1 MEFIDAKAKN
11 LYETSQYARSLIE
24 ASLDPLVTISPE
36 GKITDV
42 NEATVIVTGMSRE
55 NLINTDF
62 SNYFTEPIKARE
74 GYERVFKEGTVRD
87 YPLSIK
93 HSSGQ
98 ITDVLY
104 NASVYRDDEGNV
116 LGVFAAAR
124 DITETKKV
132 EQLLAEF
139 TDAKAKTQLKL
150 TDAKAKTQL
159 ELTDAKAKTQLELT
173 DAKAKTQLEFT
184 DAKAKTQLELTD
196 ATALSE
202 KLKGV
207 AKDEFSTMITH
218 ELNTP
223 LVPIRVYCKMLK
235 TSMLGKINE
244 EQADAVTI
252 IEKNAKRLETLIT
265 DIMDVRKLD
274 LDQLKFNIGNLS
286 LDKFF
291 SSIDSDY
298 RRVMENKQHQFI
310 TNLHTKNM
318 VIKTDKTR
326 LRQVFDNLLSNAIKF
341 VPKNKGKIEIG
352 SMKESDALIFYV
364 KDNGIGMLPEK
375 QKNLFQK
382 FYQIDTSERRS
393 AGGTGLGLAISRG
406 IMEKLG
412 GTISIQSNVKTGT
425 TFFIR
430 LPSNAIVAL

>member
-1 MEFIDAKAKN
+1 MKFTDIKGEKPYGA
-11 LYETSQYARSLIE
+11 SQYARSLIE

-42 NEATVIVTGMSRE
+42 NEATVKVTGVSRE
-55 NLINTDF
+55 NLIGTDF

-74 GYERVFKEGTVRD
+74 GYERVFKEGSVRD
-87 YPLSIK
+87 YPLSIR
-93 HSSGQ
+93 HSSDQ

-104 NASVYRDDEGNV
+104 NASVYKDDKGNV

-132 EQLLAEF
+132 EKLLAEF
-139 TDAKAKTQLKL
+139 TDATAKK
-150 TDAKAKTQL
+150 QL
-159 ELTDAKAKTQLELT
+159 ER
-173 DAKAKTQLEFT
+173 
-184 DAKAKTQLELTD
+184 TD

-223 LVPIRVYCKMLK
+223 LVPILVYCKMFK
-235 TSMLGKINE
+235 TLMLGKINE
-244 EQADAVTI
+244 EQANAIKI

-274 LDQLKFNIGNLS
+274 LDQLKFNIDDLS
-286 LDKFF
+286 LDTFF
-291 SSIDSDY
+291 SNIDSDY
-298 RRVMENKQHQFI
+298 RKVLENKQCQFT
-310 TNLHTKNM
+310 TNLHAKNI

-326 LRQVFDNLLSNAIKF
+326 LRQVFDNLIGNAIKF
-341 VPKNKGKIEIG
+341 VPENKGKIKVG
-352 SMKESDALIFYV
+352 SMKENDTIVFYV
-364 KDNGIGMLPEK
+364 KDNGIGILQEK

-393 AGGTGLGLAISRG
+393 VGGTGLGLAISKG
-406 IMEKLG
+406 IVEKLG
-412 GTISIQSNVKTGT
+412 GTISVESDGNTGT
-425 TFFIR
+425 AFFIR
-430 LPSNAIVAL
+430 LPSNVIV